1 MKMQNMKICKLDR
14 LGRVVIPKPMR
25 SLLGET
31 DTNTTPEVKV
41 SVDGN
46 KIVIEKAIPE
56 CTICSATEQLI
67 DFNGKQI
74 CASCI
79 DKISK
84 L

>member
-1 MKMQNMKICKLDR
+1 MKMQNMKICKLDK

-31 DTNTTPEVKV
+31 DTNTMPEVKV
-41 SVDGN
+41 SVDGS

-56 CTICSATEQLI
+56 CAICSSTEKLT